1 MKNIKNNKNIKGIT
15 LIEILISIVIST
27 LMMAAMFTSY
37 NVVNGSYSQIIDKA
51 NISNSS
57 RVFVEMITKEIRMAG
72 FKYFDDNKL
81 TNTNNI
87 FDIPIEIQKD
97 PANTCCDKL
106 IIIYGDFDEKK
117 IGDEKF
123 IRYKI
128 TYEGQQQQEIKNGL
142 KVNIVGIYEII
153 KTKEKWV
160 NGQWVEGDRNLLRDD
175 TLYSKE
181 VVASYVS
188 DIEFTA
194 IDKLGIRITPPPSY
208 TNVNKD
214 KIYSIYNV
222 EMFLTFRSKKDF
234 FRDSKKR
241 TISSTHDEL
250 RDQKNTDKFLR
261 DSMTITTFT
270 RNLEVYR

>member
-37 NVVNGSYSQIIDKA
+37 NAVNGSYSQIIDKA

-128 TYEGQQQQEIKNGL
+128 TYEGQQQQEIKNGV

-153 KTKEKWV
+153 KSKEKWV
-160 NGQWVEGDRNLLRDD
+160 NDQWVEGDDD
-175 TLYSKE
+175 ELYSKE

-194 IDKLGIRITPPPSY
+194 IDKLGKRITPPPSY

-234 FRDSKKR
+234 FRDSKQR
-241 TISSTHDEL
+241 TINSTHDEL

>member
-72 FKYFDDNKL
+72 FKYFNDNKI

-97 PANTCCDKL
+97 PRNTCCDKL
-106 IIIYGDFDEKK
+106 IIIYGDFDEKQ

-194 IDKLGIRITPPPSY
+194 IDKLGKRITPPPSY

-234 FRDSKKR
+234 FRDSKQR
-241 TISSTHDEL
+241 TINSTHDEL

>member
-117 IGDEKF
+117 N
-123 IRYKI
+123 R
-128 TYEGQQQQEIKNGL
+128 
-142 KVNIVGIYEII
+142 
-153 KTKEKWV
+153 
-160 NGQWVEGDRNLLRDD
+160 
-175 TLYSKE
+175 
-181 VVASYVS
+181 
-188 DIEFTA
+188 
-194 IDKLGIRITPPPSY
+194 
-208 TNVNKD
+208 
-214 KIYSIYNV
+214 
-222 EMFLTFRSKKDF
+222 
-234 FRDSKKR
+234 
-241 TISSTHDEL
+241 
-250 RDQKNTDKFLR
+250 
-261 DSMTITTFT
+261 
-270 RNLEVYR
+270 

>member
-37 NVVNGSYSQIIDKA
+37 NAVNGSYSQIIDKA

-72 FKYFDDNKL
+72 FKYFNDNKI

-97 PANTCCDKL
+97 PLNTCCDKL
-106 IIIYGDFDEKK
+106 IIIYGDFDEKQ

-128 TYEGQQQQEIKNGL
+128 TYEGQQQQEIKNGV

-153 KTKEKWV
+153 KSKEKWV

-234 FRDSKKR
+234 FRDSKQR
-241 TISSTHDEL
+241 TINSTHDEL

>member
-160 NGQWVEGDRNLLRDD
+160 NDQWVEGDDD
-175 TLYSKE
+175 ELYSKE